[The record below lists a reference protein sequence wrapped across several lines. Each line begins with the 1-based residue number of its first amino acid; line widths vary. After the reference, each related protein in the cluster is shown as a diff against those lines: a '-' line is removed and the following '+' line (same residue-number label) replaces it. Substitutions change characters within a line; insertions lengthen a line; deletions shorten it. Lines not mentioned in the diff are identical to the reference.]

1 MGYAAAMFA
10 TAKKWWKLV
19 WYFVCLTVSFLAII
33 MGCSDN
39 AYLAL
44 GILFAFLPYIVF
56 WKRQGVVRYVVI
68 LATLFTVI
76 QAVDVINQTYA
87 DTVIGLD
94 SLFRILAGFGKLP
107 AVVGL
112 LWIAALAAWLVLG
125 RKPGRRTGAAPSQP
139 AAAPGIAG
147 LFRPRTDSSIPQE
160 ADAGERRL
168 GKCLLTVWTI
178 LLVSGAALVV
188 FMLVDA
194 NMAGNGARYGSLGS
208 YLVFNDS
215 WGTFRGYIWK
225 QSVDLYCRLP
235 LLHRIFGFGP
245 DTFGILTTDEIRFDM
260 IQATGQVFDNA
271 HNEYLNLLVTIGPFG
286 TVAYMVFVFGQILHM
301 ARKKNLAKHACV
313 AGCCL
318 AAACYSAQALVNLNI
333 PIAAPILWLMLSV
346 GAAVCRQEERPG
358 DQETKVP

>member
-1 MGYAAAMFA
+1 
-10 TAKKWWKLV
+10 
-19 WYFVCLTVSFLAII
+19 
-33 MGCSDN
+33 
-39 AYLAL
+39 
-44 GILFAFLPYIVF
+44 
-56 WKRQGVVRYVVI
+56 
-68 LATLFTVI
+68 TLFTVI

-107 AVVGL
+107 AVVGV

-125 RKPGRRTGAAPSQP
+125 RKPGRRTGAAPSQSATARSEKGAAPSQPAAAPSEKGAAPSQPAAPSEKGAAPSQP

-301 ARKKNLAKHACV
+301 ARKKNLAKHACM